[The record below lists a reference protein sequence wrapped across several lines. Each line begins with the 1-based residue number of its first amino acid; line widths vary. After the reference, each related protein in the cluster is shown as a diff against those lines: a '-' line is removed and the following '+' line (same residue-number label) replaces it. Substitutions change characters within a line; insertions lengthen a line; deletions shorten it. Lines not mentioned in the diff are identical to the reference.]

1 MWCVI
6 IIAKDAMERTLFDVG
21 INGVKDLHIFYTN
34 RVLRYNDR
42 LRQQSHNLHRACVKA
57 VTQFDNSKV
66 TGPATPWEESE
77 WAELTEWSV
86 NEPLDIDSSFNRCV
100 RNICIKIERNIS
112 KCFMVL

>member
-100 RNICIKIERNIS
+100 RNICIKIKRNIS